1 MATQRI
7 GIFDS
12 GLGGL
17 TVFKK
22 LKTEFPRQSFI
33 YLGDLAYLPYGD
45 KSNESIIERSQRI
58 TDFFIKH
65 NVKAIIVACNSA
77 SSVALETLKSLYEIP
92 IIGVINSSI
101 SLAITRTTT
110 NIIGVIGTQAT
121 ISSKSYNKAL
131 IASSTKKSYELIS
144 AACPLFVPLVEE
156 GWENTKITHAV
167 AKKYCENFHN
177 YNIDTMILGC
187 THYPILINTLKKIFS
202 EQGYKNLSFIECGE
216 SVATRIKKLSF
227 LNHFETDKDE
237 DLFFVTDTS
246 HKFQELANKF
256 LGYKISKIN
265 VITL

>member
-1 MATQRI
+1 MVTQRI

-22 LKTEFPRQSFI
+22 LKREFPRQSFI

-45 KSNESIIERSQRI
+45 KSNQSIIERSRRI
-58 TDFFIKH
+58 ANFFVKN

-77 SSVALETLKSLYEIP
+77 SSVALGTLKSLYDMP

-110 NIIGVIGTQAT
+110 NIIGVIGTQNT
-121 ISSKSYNKAL
+121 ISSKAYNKAL
-131 IASSTKKSYELIS
+131 IASSKKKSYELIS
-144 AACPLFVPLVEE
+144 VACPLFVPLVEE

-177 YNIDTMILGC
+177 
-187 THYPILINTLKKIFS
+187 
-202 EQGYKNLSFIECGE
+202 
-216 SVATRIKKLSF
+216 
-227 LNHFETDKDE
+227 
-237 DLFFVTDTS
+237 
-246 HKFQELANKF
+246 
-256 LGYKISKIN
+256 
-265 VITL
+265 